1 MVLSPSATSRLSPSS
16 LGKPEPEL
24 ASDELGKG
32 DVVTTEVDDF
42 VEWLVDRGC
51 SNVDMKGNVDDCV
64 VGIVDSWVGPG
75 RLFDGWFGL
84 PDSTVDMFKT
94 ILLTDALN
102 NETNTCYKTKH

>member
-1 MVLSPSATSRLSPSS
+1 MHKAITHRKRKLPTAEEISMMVLSPSATSRWSPSS

-64 VGIVDSWVGPG
+64 VGIVDS
-75 RLFDGWFGL
+75 
-84 PDSTVDMFKT
+84 
-94 ILLTDALN
+94 
-102 NETNTCYKTKH
+102 